1 MIGKIA
7 QMEAMRTLMLAKTSV
22 SHVALRAMLYSH
34 AAMTVAYSCP
44 MPAVL
49 RLSLFVRTVQ
59 TWLTPSAKVSV
70 TMTSQELRIR
80 IGGPVPM
87 ALRGVSSKRL
97 DVTGIQIVMMPLN

>member
-1 MIGKIA
+1 
-7 QMEAMRTLMLAKTSV
+7 MEAMRMLMLAKTSV
-22 SHVALRAMLYSH
+22 SHVALRAMLSCH

-49 RLSLFVRTVQ
+49 RLSLFVRMVQ
-59 TWLTPSAKVSV
+59 TWQTPSAKVSV

-97 DVTGIQIVMMPLN
+97 DVTGIQIVTMPLN